1 MSVRIEIISIAVS
14 GRFLSLSST
23 MRFDSLSLVGF
34 KSFADKVQVSFDERI
49 TAIVGPNGCGK
60 SNLFDALSWV
70 LGAQNAR
77 EMRGAKMEDFIFG
90 GSGKRK
96 QSGMAQASLSVS
108 LNETHSFDIQGK
120 TLRDDRLEICRK
132 LYRSGESAYLVN
144 GRRCRLKDIHKILE
158 GLGLDYASYA
168 LIAQGKIDAFMT
180 AKPLERRAVIEEAAR
195 ITGYKARRRRAEL
208 KLEMAQQ
215 NLLRINDIV
224 VEVER
229 LLRSLKRQ
237 AGKARTYKKLKEEF
251 RSLQKIRFVL
261 QAEGLQE
268 ELRAARLQLGQSTHE
283 CDRLEKELQTALS
296 ERKQRTELRNRLE
309 GELSSLNEQS
319 SKLLLEIDRT
329 TNSIA
334 SHREQIEATHSYL
347 AKLETDLGSIQQTLR
362 QVQSDRARFEEE
374 SGGISREADRNE
386 GLIGQHGILLEQSAT
401 RVSEVETAIER
412 ERNRI
417 LELAAQKASL
427 TRLLEQLD
435 RQLTELHEREG
446 RLAEDHARS
455 VLDARHWKKQVKES
469 KEEVS
474 KLTSKRSA
482 LEQNLH
488 KQEAREAG
496 LRAKVRDLEKGRTE
510 LNNQLIAMA
519 ERLQSLHEIDLS
531 RSHYSDGVQKL
542 LNSFRENGA
551 IATSGTLADQIETHP
566 EYEQLFESFLN
577 QKLEYVLVD
586 SMKEARLGLD
596 RVLEMKGG
604 RCSFLTLHSDNGFGK
619 ETAFRELPSA
629 GSEGVVGTLAELMKM
644 DHDIESAFQRVLPET
659 ANTVVVSNLEKAF
672 HLSHSYP
679 DSTFL
684 TLDGATLTPRGL
696 LTANVSDTQK
706 LGLLTLK
713 RKTKDLEARIGAAR
727 RKQNRLEKR
736 LVSRT
741 QEHDIL
747 QARRRKNQEEL
758 QRIDRKLWQ
767 CQVKLEQMESNLKR
781 EDKGAADLGG
791 ELQRVQRNTE
801 STRQQQSQSLEQLTA
816 ANTEK
821 TAADK
826 LLSAG
831 TAQLRELREE
841 LERVQQEYNAVASNH
856 KVIQERKQALEG
868 TLRRIGEQEEGLEAR
883 QQSVSETKQQSR
895 QRVEEMTA
903 DIERMSAS
911 LSQFQKQEADVAGKL
926 SAQRSRYQQWKSEAP
941 RFENDLDQLRSQ
953 KETAQQSRSD
963 RQVKA
968 ARMETQLQGIEDQ
981 CREQLEVS
989 IEQLLSAA
997 KLEGVDE
1004 TQTLERYA
1012 HLKDRLEKFGPIN
1025 MTALDEYQEN
1035 EERHGFLVK
1044 QRADL
1049 EESISDTR
1057 QAIQDLNRRS
1067 REQFKTAFE
1076 AVNRNFKEVFQ
1087 TLFGGGDCGMRLLD
1101 ESDLLESGLEVY
1113 AQPPGKRL
1121 QNVLLL
1127 SGGEKALTV
1136 LALLVGLFAYRP
1148 SQFCVLDEVDA
1159 PLDDANVTR
1168 LTKLLRKMSEETQ
1181 IIVVTHNKQTMEIA
1195 DTLFGVTMQEAG
1207 VSQVV
1212 SVRM

>member
-1 MSVRIEIISIAVS
+1 
-14 GRFLSLSST
+14 

-77 EMRGAKMEDFIFG
+77 EMRGSKMEDFIFG

-96 QSGMAQASLSVS
+96 QSGMAQASLGVS
-108 LNETHSFDIQGK
+108 LNETHSFDLQGK

-132 LYRSGESAYLVN
+132 LYRSGESTYLVN

-158 GLGLDYASYA
+158 QLGLDYASYA

-215 NLLRINDIV
+215 NVLRINDIV
-224 VEVER
+224 VEAER
-229 LLRSLKRQ
+229 LLQSLKRQ
-237 AGKARTYKKLKEEF
+237 AAKARRYRNLKEEF

-268 ELRAARLQLGQSTHE
+268 ELLEARRQLAQLSRA
-283 CDRLEKELQTALS
+283 CDRVEEELQTALG
-296 ERKQRTELRNRLE
+296 EHKRRKELRNRLE
-309 GELSSLNEQS
+309 SELSSLNEQS

-329 TNSIA
+329 ANSIA
-334 SHREQIEATHSYL
+334 SHREQIQATHSYL
-347 AKLETDLGSIQQTLR
+347 EQLETDLGSIHQALH

-374 SGGISREADRNE
+374 SGGICREADRNE
-386 GLIGQHGILLEQSAT
+386 ALIGQHRALLEQSSAK
-401 RVSEVETAIER
+401 VSQVETAIER
-412 ERNRI
+412 ERDRI

-435 RQLTELHEREG
+435 RQLAELREREE

-455 VLDARHWKKQVKES
+455 VLDAGHWKKEVNQCQ
-469 KEEVS
+469 EEVL
-474 KLTSKRSA
+474 KLNSKRSA
-482 LEQNLH
+482 LEKNLTR
-488 KQEAREAG
+488 QEAKEG
-496 LRAKVRDLEKGRTE
+496 ELRAEVKDMEQSRTE

-531 RSHYSDGVQKL
+531 RSHYSGGVQKL
-542 LNSFRENGA
+542 LNSFRENA
-551 IATSGTLADQIETHP
+551 AVATSGTLADRIETNP

-586 SMKEARLGLD
+586 SMREARAGLD
-596 RVLEMKGG
+596 QALEMKGG
-604 RCSFLTLHSDNGFGK
+604 RCSFLTLHSDNGFEK
-619 ETAFRELPSA
+619 ETAPCALPSA
-629 GSEGVVGTLAELMKM
+629 DSEGVVGTLAQLLRM
-644 DHDIESAFQRVLPET
+644 DNDVESAFQRVLPET
-659 ANTVVVSNLEKAF
+659 ANAVVVSNLEQAF

-684 TLDGATLTPRGL
+684 TLDGVTLTPRGL

-713 RKTKDLEARIGAAR
+713 RRTKDLEERIGAAK
-727 RKQNRLEKR
+727 RKQIRLEKQ
-736 LVSRT
+736 LGSRT
-741 QEHDIL
+741 QELDSL
-747 QARRRKNQEEL
+747 QARRRTNQEECH
-758 QRIDRKLWQ
+758 RIARELWQ
-767 CQVKLEQMESNLKR
+767 CQLKLEQMESNLKR

-791 ELQRVQRNTE
+791 ELERLQENIE
-801 STRQQQSQSLEQLTA
+801 STRRQQRQSLEQLTA
-816 ANTEK
+816 VNTEK
-821 TAADK
+821 TAADQ

-831 TAQLRELREE
+831 ISQLRELREE
-841 LERVQQEYNAVASNH
+841 LERVQQQYNAVASNH
-856 KVIQERKQALEG
+856 KVIRERKQALEE
-868 TLRRIGEQEEGLEAR
+868 TLRRISEQEEGLESR
-883 QQSVSETKQQSR
+883 QKSVSETMQQSR
-895 QRVEEMTA
+895 QRVEEMTSE
-903 DIERMSAS
+903 IERMSES
-911 LSQFQKQEADVAGKL
+911 LSQFQEQEVDVAGKL
-926 SAQRSRYQQWKSEAP
+926 SAQRSRYQQWRSEAP
-941 RFENDLDQLRSQ
+941 RFENALDQLRSQ
-953 KETAQQSRSD
+953 KEIAQQSRSD
-963 RQVKA
+963 RQVEA
-968 ARMETQLQGIEDQ
+968 ARMETHLQGIESQ
-981 CREQLEVS
+981 CQEQLEVS
-989 IEQLLSAA
+989 IQGLLSDV

-1004 TQTLERYA
+1004 KQTLERYA
-1012 HLKDRLEKFGPIN
+1012 YLKDRLERFGPIN

-1087 TLFGGGDCGMRLLD
+1087 TLFAGGDCGMRLLD
-1101 ESDLLESGLEVY
+1101 EEDLLESGLEVY

-1121 QNVLLL
+1121 QNVMLL

-1159 PLDDANVTR
+1159 PLDDANITR
-1168 LTKLLRKMSEETQ
+1168 LTTLLRKMSEKTQ

-1207 VSQVV
+1207 VSEVV

>member
-1 MSVRIEIISIAVS
+1 
-14 GRFLSLSST
+14 
-23 MRFDSLSLVGF
+23 MRLDSLSLVGF

-77 EMRGAKMEDFIFG
+77 EMRGSKMEDFIFG
-90 GSGKRK
+90 GTGKRK
-96 QSGMAQASLSVS
+96 QSGMAQVTLSVS

-132 LYRSGESAYLVN
+132 LYRSGESVYLVN

-237 AGKARTYKKLKEEF
+237 AARARTYKNLKQEF

-268 ELRAARLQLGQSTHE
+268 ELRAARRQLARSTHE
-283 CDRLEKELQTALS
+283 CDRLEEELQGALG
-296 ERKQRTELRNRLE
+296 EHKQRTELRNRLE
-309 GELSSLNEQS
+309 SELSSLNEQS

-347 AKLETDLGSIQQTLR
+347 EQLETDLGSIHQTLR
-362 QVQSDRARFEEE
+362 QVQSDRARFEAE

-386 GLIGQHGILLEQSAT
+386 ELIGQHRTLLEQSTA
-401 RVSEVETAIER
+401 RVSEVETAIEK

-435 RQLTELHEREG
+435 RQLAELHEREK

-455 VLDARHWKKQVKES
+455 VLDARHWKKEVQEC
-469 KEEVS
+469 KEEVA
-474 KLTSKRSA
+474 KLNSKRSA
-482 LEQNLH
+482 LEQNLPR
-488 KQEAREAG
+488 QQAREAK
-496 LRAKVRDLEKGRTE
+496 LRAEVRDLEQGRTE

-531 RSHYSDGVQKL
+531 RSHYSGGVQKL
-542 LNSFRENGA
+542 LNSFRENGTV
-551 IATSGTLADQIETHP
+551 ATSGTLADRIEANP

-586 SMKEARLGLD
+586 SMREARLGLD
-596 RVLEMKGG
+596 RALEMKGG

-629 GSEGVVGTLAELMKM
+629 ESEGVLGTLAQLLKM
-644 DHDIESAFQRVLPET
+644 DDDIEAAFQRVLPET
-659 ANTVVVSNLEKAF
+659 ANAVVVSNLDKAF
-672 HLSHSYP
+672 HLSNSYP

-713 RKTKDLEARIGAAR
+713 RKTKDLEERIGAAK
-727 RKQNRLEKR
+727 RKLNRLEKR
-736 LVSRT
+736 LVSRM
-741 QEHDIL
+741 QEHDTL
-747 QARRRKNQEEL
+747 QARRRNNQEER
-758 QRIDRKLWQ
+758 QRIDRELWQ
-767 CQVKLEQMESNLKR
+767 CQLKLEQMESNLKR

-791 ELQRVQRNTE
+791 ELKRVQKNNE
-801 STRQQQSQSLEQLTA
+801 STRHQQSQSVEQLTA

-831 TAQLRELREE
+831 TAQLRELRGE
-841 LERVQQEYNAVASNH
+841 LERVQQEYNSVASNH
-856 KVIQERKQALEG
+856 KVIQERKQALEE
-868 TLRRIGEQEEGLEAR
+868 TLRRISEQEKGLEAR
-883 QQSVSETKQQSR
+883 RQSVSEAMQQSR
-895 QRVEEMTA
+895 QRVEEMTS
-903 DIERMSAS
+903 DIERMSES
-911 LSQFQKQEADVAGKL
+911 LSQFQKQEVDVAGKL

-941 RFENDLDQLRSQ
+941 GFENDLDQLRNQ
-953 KETAQQSRSD
+953 KETARQTRSD
-963 RQVKA
+963 RQVGT

-981 CREQLEVS
+981 CQEQLEVS
-989 IEQLLSAA
+989 IEGLLSEVQ
-997 KLEGVDE
+997 LEGVDE
-1004 TQTLERYA
+1004 TPTLERYS
-1012 HLKDRLEKFGPIN
+1012 HLKDRLERFGPIN
-1025 MTALDEYQEN
+1025 MTALDEYQES

-1057 QAIQDLNRRS
+1057 QVIQDLNRRS

-1101 ESDLLESGLEVY
+1101 EDDLLESGLEVY

-1121 QNVLLL
+1121 QNVMLL

-1168 LTKLLRKMSEETQ
+1168 LTTLLQKMSEETQ

-1207 VSQVV
+1207 VSEVV

>member
-1 MSVRIEIISIAVS
+1 
-14 GRFLSLSST
+14 

-70 LGAQNAR
+70 LGAQNAH

-96 QSGMAQASLSVS
+96 QSGMAQASLAVS
-108 LNETHSFDIQGK
+108 LNETHSFEIQGK

-158 GLGLDYASYA
+158 ELGLDYASYA

-180 AKPLERRAVIEEAAR
+180 AKPLERRAVVDEAAR

-237 AGKARTYKKLKEEF
+237 AAKARRFKNLKEEF

-261 QAEGLQE
+261 QAEGLHQ
-268 ELRAARLQLGQSTHE
+268 ELRAARRQLGQSTHE
-283 CDRLEKELQTALS
+283 CDRLEKQLQTALG
-296 ERKQRTELRNRLE
+296 EDKQRTELRNRLE
-309 GELSSLNEQS
+309 GELSLLNEQS

-334 SHREQIEATHSYL
+334 SHREQIQATHSYL
-347 AKLETDLGSIQQTLR
+347 EQLETDLGSIHQSLR
-362 QVQSDRARFEEE
+362 QVQSDCGRFEEE
-374 SGGISREADRNE
+374 SEGISRESDRNE
-386 GLIGQHGILLEQSAT
+386 ELIGQHRTLLEQST
-401 RVSEVETAIER
+401 SKVSEVETVIER

-427 TRLLEQLD
+427 TRLLEQLG
-435 RQLTELHEREG
+435 RQLIELREREE

-455 VLDARHWKKQVKES
+455 VLDARHWKKEVKQY
-469 KEEVS
+469 KEDVAR
-474 KLTSKRSA
+474 LNSKRSA
-482 LEQNLH
+482 LEQSLTR
-488 KQEAREAG
+488 QPAIEAE
-496 LRAKVRDLEKGRTE
+496 LRAEVRDLEQGRTE
-510 LNNQLIAMA
+510 LNNQLIAMT
-519 ERLQSLHEIDLS
+519 ERVQSLHEIDLS
-531 RSHYSDGVQKL
+531 RSHYSGGVQKL

-551 IATSGTLADQIETHP
+551 VATSGTLADRIETNP

-586 SMKEARLGLD
+586 SMREARAGLD
-596 RVLEMKGG
+596 QALEMKGG
-604 RCSFLTLHSDNGFGK
+604 RCSFLTLHSDNGFGEEK
-619 ETAFRELPSA
+619 IPQDLPSA
-629 GSEGVVGTLAELMKM
+629 ESEGVVGTLAQLLRM
-644 DHDIESAFQRVLPET
+644 DNDIESAFQRVLPET
-659 ANTVVVSNLEKAF
+659 ANAVVVSNLEKAF

-696 LTANVSDTQK
+696 LTANVSDAQE

-713 RKTKDLEARIGAAR
+713 RKTKDLEERIGEAK
-727 RKQNRLEKR
+727 RKQNRLEKQ
-736 LVSRT
+736 LVSRR
-741 QEHDIL
+741 QELNTL
-747 QARRRKNQEEL
+747 QVRRRTNQEER
-758 QRIDRKLWQ
+758 QRIDRELWQ
-767 CQVKLEQMESNLKR
+767 CQLKLEQMESNLER

-791 ELQRVQRNTE
+791 ELERVQKNIE
-801 STRQQQSQSLEQLTA
+801 STRHQQSQSLEQLTTVS
-816 ANTEK
+816 TEK
-821 TAADK
+821 TAADE

-841 LERVQQEYNAVASNH
+841 LKRVQQQYNAVASNH
-856 KVIQERKQALEG
+856 KVIQERKQALEE
-868 TLRRIGEQEEGLEAR
+868 TLRRISEQEEGLKAR
-883 QQSVSETKQQSR
+883 QESVSGAMEQSR
-895 QRVEEMTA
+895 QRMEKMTS
-903 DIERMSAS
+903 DIERMSES
-911 LSQFQKQEADVAGKL
+911 LSQFQEQEVDVAGKL

-963 RQVKA
+963 RQVAA
-968 ARMETQLQGIEDQ
+968 ARMETQLQGIESQ
-981 CREQLEVS
+981 CQEQLEAS
-989 IEQLLSAA
+989 IEGLISDVI
-997 KLEGVDE
+997 LEGVDE
-1004 TQTLERYA
+1004 TQTLERYTY
-1012 HLKDRLEKFGPIN
+1012 LKDRLERFGPIN

-1057 QAIQDLNRRS
+1057 QAIQNLNRRS
-1067 REQFKTAFE
+1067 REQFKAAFE

-1101 ESDLLESGLEVY
+1101 EEDLLESGLEVY

-1121 QNVLLL
+1121 QNVMLL

-1159 PLDDANVTR
+1159 PLDDANITR
-1168 LTKLLRKMSEETQ
+1168 LITLLRKMSEETQ
-1181 IIVVTHNKQTMEIA
+1181 IIVVTHNKLTMEIA
-1195 DTLFGVTMQEAG
+1195 DTLFGVTMREAG
-1207 VSQVV
+1207 VSEVV

>member
-1 MSVRIEIISIAVS
+1 
-14 GRFLSLSST
+14 

-34 KSFADKVQVSFDERI
+34 KSFADKVQVSFDQRI

-70 LGAQNAR
+70 LGTQNAR

-96 QSGMAQASLSVS
+96 QSGMAQATLGIS

-144 GRRCRLKDIHKILE
+144 GRRCRLKDIYKILE

-168 LIAQGKIDAFMT
+168 LIAQGKIDAFMN

-195 ITGYKARRRRAEL
+195 ITGYKARRRRAEP

-215 NLLRINDIV
+215 NLLRISDIV
-224 VEVER
+224 VEVQR

-237 AGKARTYKKLKEEF
+237 AAKARTYKNLKEEF
-251 RSLQKIRFVL
+251 RGLQKIRFVL

-283 CDRLEKELQTALS
+283 CDRLEEELQTAVG
-296 ERKQRTELRNRLE
+296 EHKRRTELRNRLE
-309 GELSSLNEQS
+309 NELYSLNEQS

-329 TNSIA
+329 THSIA
-334 SHREQIEATHSYL
+334 THREQIQATHSYL
-347 AKLETDLGSIQQTLR
+347 EQLETDLGSIHQTLR
-362 QVQSDRARFEEE
+362 QVQSDGARFEEE

-386 GLIGQHGILLEQSAT
+386 ELIGQHRTLLEQST
-401 RVSEVETAIER
+401 DKVSEVETAIEK
-412 ERNRI
+412 ERNQI

-435 RQLTELHEREG
+435 RQLAELREREE

-455 VLDARHWKKQVKES
+455 VLDARHWKKGVTEGKA
-469 KEEVS
+469 EVAR
-474 KLTSKRSA
+474 LNSKRSA
-482 LEQNLH
+482 LEQNLTR
-488 KQEAREAG
+488 QEAKEAG
-496 LRAKVRDLEKGRTE
+496 LRAEVNDLEQGRTE

-519 ERLQSLHEIDLS
+519 ERLQSLHEIDLN
-531 RSHYSDGVQKL
+531 RSHYSGGVQKL
-542 LNSFRENGA
+542 LNSFRETGA
-551 IATSGTLADQIETHP
+551 VATSGTLADRIETNP

-586 SMKEARLGLD
+586 SMREARAGLD
-596 RVLEMKGG
+596 RALEMKGG

-619 ETAFRELPSA
+619 GMAARELPSA
-629 GSEGVVGTLAELMKM
+629 ESEGVVGTLAQLLKM
-644 DHDIESAFQRVLPET
+644 DDDIESAFQRVLPET
-659 ANTVVVSNLEKAF
+659 ANAVVVSNLEKAF

-696 LTANVSDTQK
+696 LTANVSGTQK

-713 RKTKDLEARIGAAR
+713 RKTKDLEEGIGAAQ

-741 QEHDIL
+741 QEFDTL
-747 QARRRKNQEEL
+747 RARRRNNQAERH
-758 QRIDRKLWQ
+758 RIDRELWQ
-767 CQVKLEQMESNLKR
+767 CQLKLEQMESNLKR

-791 ELQRVQRNTE
+791 ELERVQRNIE
-801 STRQQQSQSLEQLTA
+801 STRNQQNQSLEQLTA
-816 ANTEK
+816 VNTEK
-821 TAADK
+821 TAADQ

-831 TAQLRELREE
+831 TAQLRELRGE
-841 LERVQQEYNAVASNH
+841 LERVQRQYNAVASNH
-856 KVIQERKQALEG
+856 KVIQERKQALGE

-883 QQSVSETKQQSR
+883 RRSVSEAMQQSR
-895 QRVEEMTA
+895 LRVEEITSA
-903 DIERMSAS
+903 IERLSES
-911 LSQFQKQEADVAGKL
+911 LSQFQEQEVNVAGKL
-926 SAQRSRYQQWKSEAP
+926 SVQRSQYQQWKSDAP
-941 RFENDLDQLRSQ
+941 GFENNLDQLRSQ

-963 RQVKA
+963 RQVEA
-968 ARMETQLQGIEDQ
+968 ARLETQLQGIEDQ
-981 CREQLEVS
+981 CQEQLEVS
-989 IEQLLSAA
+989 IEGLLSDV
-997 KLEGVDE
+997 KLEGIDE

-1012 HLKDRLEKFGPIN
+1012 HLKGRLESFGPIN
-1025 MTALDEYQEN
+1025 MTALDEYQES

-1057 QAIQDLNRRS
+1057 QVIQDLNRRS

-1076 AVNRNFKEVFQ
+1076 EVNRNFKEVFQ

-1101 ESDLLESGLEVY
+1101 EDDLLESGLEVY

-1121 QNVLLL
+1121 QNVMLL

-1159 PLDDANVTR
+1159 PLDDANVSR
-1168 LTKLLRKMSEETQ
+1168 LTTLLRKMSEETQ

-1207 VSQVV
+1207 VSEVV
-1212 SVRM
+1212 SVRL